1 MARERCSRRRAEGL
15 GGNTQASRLWTAA
28 GPSAAARRATA
39 SWKGESSKK
48 PCVFERVPD
57 SQTESGIFSSSRSKP
72 TAKGPCSRLDSSFL
86 MPLVDKFGRQIT
98 DLRVSVTDRCNFRC
112 VYCRSA
118 DPENHMAHHELL
130 EWDEYQRLVG
140 ILLGMGIR
148 KVRVTG
154 GEPLVRPGTE
164 DFIARLKGLGVA
176 DLSMTTNGHLLG
188 ERLDRLIAA
197 GLDRINIS
205 LDSLK
210 REKFERITR
219 TRAFDQVMAGIDAAQ
234 NSVLGPVKVN
244 AVLVRGFNDDE
255 VEAFAEFARE
265 RNLIMRFIEF
275 MPLDADRAWTR
286 DLMVPAAEVHSRIAA
301 RWPLVQILH
310 ERSET
315 ARKYRF
321 ADGPGEIGLIA
332 PVTQPFC
339 GFCSRI
345 RITADGKLRTCLFS
359 KDDHDLKFLIRG
371 GANDR
376 EIGDEILSILAE
388 KEKGHRINEPGFVPP
403 SRTMVYIGG

>member
-1 MARERCSRRRAEGL
+1 
-15 GGNTQASRLWTAA
+15 
-28 GPSAAARRATA
+28 
-39 SWKGESSKK
+39 
-48 PCVFERVPD
+48 
-57 SQTESGIFSSSRSKP
+57 
-72 TAKGPCSRLDSSFL
+72 
-86 MPLVDKFGRQIT
+86 MPLTDKFGRPIT
-98 DLRVSVTDRCNFRC
+98 DLRISVTDRCNFRC

-118 DPENHMAHHELL
+118 DPENHMARHELL
-130 EWDEYQRLVG
+130 EWDEYERLVR
-140 ILLGMGIR
+140 ILVGMGIR

-154 GEPLVRPGTE
+154 GEPLVRPGVE
-164 DFIARLKGLGVA
+164 DFVARLKGMGVH
-176 DLSMTTNGHLLG
+176 DLSMTTNGHLLA
-188 ERLDRLIAA
+188 ERCDRLIAA
-197 GLDRINIS
+197 GLNRINIS
-205 LDSLK
+205 LDSLN

-219 TRAFDQVMAGIDAAQ
+219 TKAFDQVMAGIEAAQ
-234 NSVLGPVKVN
+234 NSVLRPVKVN

-286 DLMVPAAEVHSRIAA
+286 ESMVPAAEVHARIAA

-321 ADGPGEIGLIA
+321 ADGRGEIGLVA

-345 RITADGKLRTCLFS
+345 RLTADGKLRTCLFS
-359 KDDHDLKFLIRG
+359 KDDHDLKFLLRG
-371 GANDR
+371 GATDR
-376 EIGDEILSILAE
+376 EIGDEILSIIAE